1 MSTKTP
7 LHPDVKAATPSAA
20 KNSQILLRW
29 CAALAGAIVAVMVG
43 RAVDLRQGA
52 DGWAGPGLPG
62 WWWALTLSMVALAA
76 LSSAVATSE
85 ALRTQW
91 NTEEKLQELAQRS
104 WLKLGPLRLR
114 GQAGELLD
122 LATNGAMRAALY
134 RGGFLAATVA
144 SLSAPVVV
152 WLVIG
157 VEAGWKI
164 AAVLGAVVIIGPL
177 LVGGFQGMNKDT
189 GSRFRASQMHLRG
202 AFLEG
207 IRALES
213 LAYAGAGGRYAEEL
227 AETNERHRRK
237 IMRLLLSNQ
246 VLILIMDLVFSLVAL
261 VLATILAVGGV
272 RGGTLSVGQALSLL
286 LLTLMLVAP
295 VDMIGQF
302 FYIGIG
308 GRAAQRQY
316 SQLLRDADE
325 ASEGAGVPVPAPTA
339 LSDSGLAV
347 QVSGLTAGW
356 PDGPDLLH
364 DVNVS
369 LREGERVAL
378 VGPSGSGKS
387 TFSAVLQGT
396 LAPRA
401 GSVQIIGD
409 IAVVE
414 QRSYLFNQS
423 IADNLRLARADATD
437 EQLWDA
443 LAQANLAEEVAAMP
457 DGLNTE
463 LGDHGS
469 RLSGG
474 QAGRLAIARALLRD
488 APILILDEPTSQ
500 VDLASEALILDALET
515 AAVGRTVLT
524 VAHRRA
530 AVRQADRVLQ
540 VEGGTIV
547 SAQAT
552 VGEDRP

>member
-43 RAVDLRQGA
+43 RAVDLNQGA

-76 LSSAVATSE
+76 LSSAAATSE

-122 LATNGAMRAALY
+122 LATNGAMRTARY
-134 RGGFLAATVA
+134 QGGFLAATVA

-177 LVGGFQGMNKDT
+177 VVGGFQGMNKDT

-213 LAYAGAGGRYAEEL
+213 LAYAGAGGRFRL
-227 AETNERHRRK
+227 RRK
-237 IMRLLLSNQ
+237 IMRLLLSSQ

-316 SQLLRDADE
+316 SQLLWDAEGVAGDA
-325 ASEGAGVPVPAPTA
+325 ASSPAPKPGTA
-339 LSDSGLAV
+339 I
-347 QVSGLTAGW
+347 QVTELTAGW
-356 PDGPDLLH
+356 PDGPDLLQG
-364 DVNVS
+364 VNVS
-369 LREGERVAL
+369 VDEGERVAL

-515 AAVGRTVLT
+515 AAAGRTVLT

-547 SAQAT
+547 SAPT
-552 VGEDRP
+552 TGGEDRP